1 MTSYGEQAAQ
11 QLMEEHA
18 VITMA
23 ALAGNLDALKALLSL
38 TASTGYKDGM
48 SVAATSLGFPL

>member
-1 MTSYGEQAAQ
+1 MTYGEETAQ

-23 ALAGNLDALKALLSL
+23 ALAGNLDALKALMSL
-38 TASTGYKDGM
+38 TSSTGYKDGM
-48 SVAATSLGFPL
+48 TSVASSLGFPL

>member
-1 MTSYGEQAAQ
+1 MTYGEQTAQ
-11 QLMEEHA
+11 RLMEEHA

-23 ALAGNLDALKALLSL
+23 ALDGNLDALKALLSL

-48 SVAATSLGFPL
+48 SVTANTLGFPL

>member
-1 MTSYGEQAAQ
+1 MTYGELTAQ
-11 QLMEEHA
+11 RLMEEHA

-23 ALAGNLDALKALLSL
+23 ALDGNLDALKALLSL

-48 SVAATSLGFPL
+48 SVTANTLGFPL